1 MKRKVFAYPY
11 IVWMALFIAV
21 PMVFIFYY
29 AFNVDGSFSFSKAW
43 ATLSDISKWR
53 VLWVS
58 IEIAAGTTVFCL
70 LLGYPVAYILSNMRK
85 SIAAFISVLFFVPM
99 WMNFVLRTYAW
110 QAILEYAI
118 PNMLGWTDKT
128 LTGSVWAVMM
138 VLVYNFIPFMVMP
151 LYNSLSK
158 IDRSLIEASG
168 DLGANGRMTFFKV
181 VLPLSV
187 PGIVSGITMVF
198 IPAITAFTVP
208 ALIGNGNYNL
218 YGNEIEMAFKQA
230 AGSAGSADYSVGS
243 TLAII
248 LLICVFIS
256 TAIMNRFDKDHEEGG
271 QPAVKK
277 VKPFRYV
284 YLALMLLFL
293 YLPII
298 YLIVFSFNDF
308 STGRRV
314 SYANLGRWNGF
325 TLENYTNVFAGEAGS
340 ALLLTLEIALITSV
354 VATVIGTFAAIGINS
369 MKKRP
374 KSIILNISQLPM
386 VNPDLVTGITFMM
399 LFAFVNGVL
408 ANMGADRLS
417 DIVKLLIAHI
427 SFSIPYVIFS
437 VMPRL
442 KQSSSM
448 LYEAAL
454 DLGCTPM
461 QAMFRVIIPDI
472 MPGITSGFIMALT
485 MSLDDF
491 VVSYFVSDLR
501 STLSVYMYSAA
512 RGSKG
517 VNPALATIIFI
528 PLVTLLL
535 IVNLRRISKEREDEI
550 QNKKVKMKG

>member
-1 MKRKVFAYPY
+1 M
-11 IVWMALFIAV
+11 
-21 PMVFIFYY
+21 
-29 AFNVDGSFSFSKAW
+29 
-43 ATLSDISKWR
+43 
-53 VLWVS
+53 
-58 IEIAAGTTVFCL
+58 
-70 LLGYPVAYILSNMRK
+70 
-85 SIAAFISVLFFVPM
+85 
-99 WMNFVLRTYAW
+99 
-110 QAILEYAI
+110 
-118 PNMLGWTDKT
+118 
-128 LTGSVWAVMM
+128 
-138 VLVYNFIPFMVMP
+138 
-151 LYNSLSK
+151 
-158 IDRSLIEASG
+158 
-168 DLGANGRMTFFKV
+168 
-181 VLPLSV
+181 
-187 PGIVSGITMVF
+187 
-198 IPAITAFTVP
+198 
-208 ALIGNGNYNL
+208 
-218 YGNEIEMAFKQA
+218 
-230 AGSAGSADYSVGS
+230 
-243 TLAII
+243 
-248 LLICVFIS
+248 
-256 TAIMNRFDKDHEEGG
+256 
-271 QPAVKK
+271 KK

-325 TLENYTNVFAGEAGS
+325 TLENYANVFAGEAGS
-340 ALLLTLEIALITSV
+340 ALLLTLEIALITSI
-354 VATVIGTFAAIGINS
+354 VATVIGINS

>member
-1 MKRKVFAYPY
+1 M
-11 IVWMALFIAV
+11 
-21 PMVFIFYY
+21 
-29 AFNVDGSFSFSKAW
+29 
-43 ATLSDISKWR
+43 
-53 VLWVS
+53 
-58 IEIAAGTTVFCL
+58 
-70 LLGYPVAYILSNMRK
+70 
-85 SIAAFISVLFFVPM
+85 
-99 WMNFVLRTYAW
+99 
-110 QAILEYAI
+110 
-118 PNMLGWTDKT
+118 
-128 LTGSVWAVMM
+128 
-138 VLVYNFIPFMVMP
+138 
-151 LYNSLSK
+151 
-158 IDRSLIEASG
+158 
-168 DLGANGRMTFFKV
+168 
-181 VLPLSV
+181 
-187 PGIVSGITMVF
+187 
-198 IPAITAFTVP
+198 
-208 ALIGNGNYNL
+208 
-218 YGNEIEMAFKQA
+218 
-230 AGSAGSADYSVGS
+230 
-243 TLAII
+243 
-248 LLICVFIS
+248 
-256 TAIMNRFDKDHEEGG
+256 
-271 QPAVKK
+271 KK

-427 SFSIPYVIFS
+427 SFS
-437 VMPRL
+437 
-442 KQSSSM
+442 M